1 MDKSLVNQL
10 NAFKNKQLSTAHVTQ
25 HKPQGNTHI
34 SFSKGSAFVSRS
46 SGVNKT
52 DSATQ
57 AMRTTMLHKIVKHL
71 REAHK
76 RGDTH
81 ELSLTEINDE
91 CSFAQVITE
100 RTKEYLESDGLPK
113 HSKIE
118 VLIQKDGSPKFKFKP
133 PFEIK
138 TRKGLEKKLKEY
150 HEFQLGAI
158 SVEDVEECMEKSGR
172 AIEKLVAEN
181 KIYKVTTGGQK
192 KKDLL
197 FYQDRKIDAQFDD
210 TMKRYWREASVEGM
224 TDDKIAQFLKSKGV
238 KGVVQNFG
246 HKIEPTSKRKK
257 KSTGEGK
264 KRARKELNK
273 HVDGL
278 KDYAPK

>member
-1 MDKSLVNQL
+1 MNQL

-25 HKPQGNTHI
+25 HKPQGNTQI
-34 SFSKGSAFVSRS
+34 SVSKGSAFVSRS
-46 SGVNKT
+46 GGGISKT
-52 DSATQ
+52 DTATQ

-71 REAHK
+71 RDAHK

-81 ELSLTEINDE
+81 ELSLTEVNDE
-91 CSFAQVITE
+91 CSFANNITE
-100 RTKEYLESDGLPK
+100 QTRRYLESEGLPN

-118 VLIQKDGSPKFKFKP
+118 VLVQKDASHKYKFKP

-138 TRKGLEKKLKEY
+138 NRKGLEKKLKEY
-150 HEFQLGAI
+150 HEYQLGAV
-158 SVEDVEECMEKSGR
+158 SVEDVEECMEKAGR
-172 AIEKLVAEN
+172 AIERLAAEN

-197 FYQDRKIDAQFDD
+197 FYQDRRIDAQFDD

-246 HKIEPTSKRKK
+246 HKIEPMNKRKK
-257 KSTGEGK
+257 KGAADGK
-264 KRARKELNK
+264 KRPRKELNK
-273 HVDGL
+273 HVAGL